1 MRDAQ
6 LDIEEKSFKKLYLVF
21 ASLFFSLMTL
31 CVKKIDQ
38 RIPIY
43 ELVFFRSL
51 ISLLITNLFI
61 SKRNIN
67 PWGKNKPLLILRGIL
82 GTIALLCIFYSIQ
95 NMPLSLSTVIQYT
108 YPIFISIFSV
118 VFIKEKI
125 TRNIIFSLIAGWF

>member
-6 LDIEEKSFKKLYLVF
+6 LDIKEKSFKKLYLVF

-108 YPIFISIFSV
+108 YPIFISIFS
-118 VFIKEKI
+118 
-125 TRNIIFSLIAGWF
+125 LICGYTNTDANEV